1 MDRFLIPLLILVL
14 CPSSGATQ
22 TAADSSEI
30 RAAGTAERSVRP
42 DVASLTLR
50 FSVTDSTPG
59 DAGRRLAARADT
71 VRQRLVSLGVPRDSL
86 LTGSRWGWWNRRVEE
101 MVRNDCVPTPD
112 RRSCVNVQDTT
123 YRVHEQIVVR
133 IPDMDLVGRVV
144 DAALD
149 LRIVEVSDVSFYA
162 TDTRAAAL
170 EATRE
175 ATIRAREQAEVMAS
189 AMGLALGPVLSLGTD
204 RDYGSV
210 ALPDIQ
216 VFAASVSGTQVTA
229 PSLKVSVTV
238 YGRWRLEAP
247 PR

>member
-1 MDRFLIPLLILVL
+1 MNRSMIIALAFAL
-14 CPSSGATQ
+14 CAPPASAQ
-22 TAADSSEI
+22 TAADTSEI

-59 DAGRRLAARADT
+59 AAGRRLAARADT

-101 MVRNDCVPTPD
+101 IVRNECVPTPD
-112 RRSCVNVQDTT
+112 RRTCVNVQDTT

-133 IPDMDLVGRVV
+133 IPDMDLVGQVV

-149 LRIVEVSDVSFYA
+149 LRIVEVSDVSFFA

-175 ATIRAREQAEVMAS
+175 ATIRAREQAEVMAD
-189 AMGLALGPVLSLGTD
+189 AMGLTLGALISLGTD
-204 RDYGSV
+204 RDY
-210 ALPDIQ
+210 
-216 VFAASVSGTQVTA
+216 ASDPLSSFQIYTTGASGTQVTA

-238 YGRWRLEAP
+238 YGRWRLAEP

>member
-14 CPSSGATQ
+14 CPHSAVAQSVAD
-22 TAADSSEI
+22 TAEV

-50 FSVTDSTPG
+50 FSVTDSTPAA
-59 DAGRRLAARADT
+59 AGNRLAARADT
-71 VRQRLVSLGVPRDSL
+71 IRRRLVSLGVPRDSL

-101 MVRNDCVPTPD
+101 IVRNDCVPTPD

-123 YRVHEQIVVR
+123 YRVHEQIVAR
-133 IPDMDLVGRVV
+133 IPDMELVGQVV

-149 LRIVEVSDVSFYA
+149 LRIVEVSDVTFLA

-175 ATIRAREQAEVMAS
+175 ATIRAREQAEVMAN
-189 AMGLALGPVLSLGTD
+189 AMGLTLGDLISLGTD

-210 ALPDIQ
+210 PLPGIQ
-216 VFAASVSGTQVTA
+216 IYTTGASGTQVTA